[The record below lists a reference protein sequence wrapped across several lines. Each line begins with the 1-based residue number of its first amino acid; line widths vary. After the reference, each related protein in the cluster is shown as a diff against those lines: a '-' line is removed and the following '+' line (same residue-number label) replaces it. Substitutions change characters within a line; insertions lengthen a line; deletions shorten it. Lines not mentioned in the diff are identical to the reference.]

1 MYQIF
6 DFDLTASPGKVY
18 AANWNYLHT
27 GLQKNLE
34 QVMRY
39 YRRAPMAVAS
49 DHFIIR
55 LLQSSTVGKSMP
67 IERYYDNVD
76 GLFSLNLSMALKM
89 TSSLSSGHP
98 FKGTFYG
105 PGCDEILI
113 AHTADFDPFEAE
125 KHWEHLRPVRVLRH
139 PRSDL
144 ELLLP
149 DGTKTGA
156 EEGVAV
162 IAINVP
168 MLLVQYRSFWQRE
181 QYLSQLYDESPRS
194 INQFVHMYVLPNMLP
209 SHLDYVLFNRINNL
223 AKGAPMGGPLKK
235 HPFYVTDFSQKLN
248 ATQSTLLN
256 NLHRVTKSFG
266 ETLFNIPAVDQPNMQ
281 GVMSVPQMA
290 ATRQVVWA
298 LGLARFPA
306 IDFLTRTGINSGMAK
321 NGQEINRLRQTIRMY
336 QNSNLFRNLL
346 PAELYSDVELELDG
360 IASRITA

>member
-18 AANWNYLHT
+18 AANWTYLRA

-34 QVMRY
+34 SVMRY
-39 YRRAPMAVAS
+39 YRRSPMAVPS

-55 LLQSSTVGKSMP
+55 LLQSSTVGKNMP

-76 GLFSLNLSMALKM
+76 GLFSLNLAMALKM
-89 TSSLSSGHP
+89 TSSISAGH
-98 FKGTFYG
+98 FFSGTFYG
-105 PGCDEILI
+105 PGCDEVLI
-113 AHTADFDPFEAE
+113 AHTADFDIYEAE
-125 KHWEHLRPVRVLRH
+125 KHWENLRPVRVLRH

-149 DGTKTGA
+149 DGTKTGV
-156 EEGVAV
+156 EEGIAV

-168 MLLVQYRSFWQRE
+168 MLLVQYRCFWLRE
-181 QYLSQLYDESPRS
+181 QYLADMYDESPRS
-194 INQFVHMYVLPNMLP
+194 VNEFVHMYVLPNMLP

-223 AKGAPMGGPLKK
+223 AKGAPMGAPRKK
-235 HPFYVTDFSQKLN
+235 HPFYVTDYSQKLN
-248 ATQSTLLN
+248 ATQAMLLD
-256 NLHRVTKSFG
+256 NLAKVTKSFG
-266 ETLFNIPAVDQPNMQ
+266 ETLFNIPAVDQDTMQ

-290 ATRQVVWA
+290 PTRQVIWA

-306 IDFLTRTGINSGMAK
+306 IDFLTRTGLDAGHAK

-336 QNSNLFRNLL
+336 ESSALL
-346 PAELYSDVELELDG
+346 HNQLPTSVKDEVGLEIQS
-360 IASRITA
+360 IADRL

>member
-18 AANWNYLHT
+18 AANWNYLRT

-34 QVMRY
+34 QVVRY
-39 YRRAPMAVAS
+39 YRRAPMAVPS

-55 LLQSSTVGKSMP
+55 LLQSSTVGKTMP

-76 GLFSLNLSMALKM
+76 GLFSLNLAMALKM
-89 TSSLSSGHP
+89 TSSLSAGH
-98 FKGTFYG
+98 FFQGTFYG
-105 PGCDEILI
+105 PDCDEVLI

-144 ELLLP
+144 ELLLT
-149 DGTKTGA
+149 DGTQTGI
-156 EEGVAV
+156 ENGIAV

-168 MLLVQYRSFWQRE
+168 MLLVQYRSFWLRE

-223 AKGAPMGGPLKK
+223 AKGAPMGAVRKK
-235 HPFYVTDFSQKLN
+235 HPFYLTDFTQKLN
-248 ATQSTLLN
+248 AVQSMLLD
-256 NLHRVTKSFG
+256 NLAKVTKSFG
-266 ETLFNIPAVDQPNMQ
+266 ETLFNIPGVDQENMQ
-281 GVMSVPQMA
+281 QVMNVPQMA
-290 ATRQVVWA
+290 PTRQVIWA

-306 IDFLTRTGINSGMAK
+306 IDFLTRTGVDHGYAK

-336 QNSNLFRNLL
+336 ENSALL
-346 PAELYSDVELELDG
+346 HNQLPTDVKADVDLELTT
-360 IASRITA
+360 IAARL